1 MVEQETS
8 RQTLQEDETANDQ
21 NSIDDSLEEN
31 KVGNNKLIDIKD
43 DKQIVNSAA
52 QNERYCLVERPAFLL
67 YFEVREQENSFFISQ
82 MF

>member
-8 RQTLQEDETANDQ
+8 RQTLQEDESVNDQ

-31 KVGNNKLIDIKD
+31 KVGGVNKLIDIKD

-52 QNERYCLVERPAFLL
+52 QNERYSLVERPAFLF
-67 YFEVREQENSFFISQ
+67 YFDLKEQESSFFVS
-82 MF
+82 